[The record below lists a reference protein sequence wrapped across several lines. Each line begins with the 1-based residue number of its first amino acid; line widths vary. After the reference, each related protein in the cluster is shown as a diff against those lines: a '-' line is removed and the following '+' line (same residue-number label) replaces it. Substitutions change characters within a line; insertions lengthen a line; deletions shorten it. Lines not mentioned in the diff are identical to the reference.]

1 MVNSKIVDPRIVNLK
16 MVNPKIAN
24 LRIVNPKKKYH
35 KKMLIKRLLR

>member
-16 MVNPKIAN
+16 MINPKIAN

>member
-16 MVNPKIAN
+16 MINPKIAN
-24 LRIVNPKKKYH
+24 LRIVNPKKKFH